1 MGVRLFAPRRRLVRQ
16 AMSCGGDHLH
26 TRDAGRF
33 VGEEALPDLVG
44 PQERG
49 PVLTYLQVVT
59 TGVEVLPAAAFAAGP
74 GRFDSHPSPLA
85 EGEGELVTSQAREG
99 SRGRPRAFIFSVRIG
114 IHSKRPN
121 AHPS

>member
-1 MGVRLFAPRRRLVRQ
+1 VRQ

-49 PVLTYLQVVT
+49 PVLTYLQVAT
-59 TGVEVLPAAAFAAGP
+59 TGV
-74 GRFDSHPSPLA
+74 PS
-85 EGEGELVTSQAREG
+85 T
-99 SRGRPRAFIFSVRIG
+99 
-114 IHSKRPN
+114 
-121 AHPS
+121 